1 MDKWNFVFV
10 ILGELIYASSLPEL
24 HNWST
29 ARVFLYFYLWT
40 MINLKF
46 INAWLEGDK

>member
-1 MDKWNFVFV
+1 MDKRQFLYV
-10 ILGELIYASSLPEL
+10 ILGELIYASSLPEI

-29 ARVFLYFYLWT
+29 ARVFLYCYIWI

-46 INAWLEGDK
+46 INEWLEGDK